1 VRIPAA
7 ELEDLALV
15 VTALGAYAED
25 LILVGGWAH
34 RLFGLHP
41 WARARDWEPLRT
53 NDVDFAVPL
62 DLKERKTLLSALLE
76 QAGFQVDV
84 KSIHTKPPLTR
95 YRRSNL
101 LVEFVADLKGSATT
115 RKGEAKDVEARAGIT
130 AERLRYVY
138 PLQLRP
144 WSPPAGA
151 GPAVLAAVRV
161 ANPVTYLFQKILVN
175 SRRSPPKDGGDLVY
189 VADTL
194 DVFGDHLDDL
204 ASEWASV
211 LPLLHTKHVQAF
223 REAGAALTKPGDVH
237 RRAERAAA
245 AIGRPRPAA
254 DLAALVQFLLARVFP

>member
-189 VADTL
+189 
-194 DVFGDHLDDL
+194 L